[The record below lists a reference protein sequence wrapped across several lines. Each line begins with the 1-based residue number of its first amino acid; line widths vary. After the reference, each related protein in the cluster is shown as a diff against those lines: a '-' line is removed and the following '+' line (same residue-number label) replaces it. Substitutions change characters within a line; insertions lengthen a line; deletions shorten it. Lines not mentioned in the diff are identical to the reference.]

1 MATAATAVAR
11 IYRWVWWSI
20 ATPAALAGVAAACL
34 SLRLGALLL
43 GGVVAGLTAFFG
55 WQLST
60 MADEQQPAPRSVAGN
75 LLALSALGG
84 VTVLAGAGLVLALGG
99 PGCLVAVV
107 IAAGGWPLLRRARRG
122 TVRRTGRADPGAAGP
137 APKPVAP
144 SGRRGPSTAPTPPTP
159 PTPPT
164 AETSPAD
171 GLPGPSSP
179 ESLSTA
185 QLCWAWRL
193 SYLQVRRATCGAELE
208 RLAQL
213 RRGYL
218 EELERRDHQ
227 AFASWLPTARA
238 AGDPGRIFCPPGA
251 SGRTPA

>member
-1 MATAATAVAR
+1 MASAAAAGAR

-20 ATPAALAGVAAACL
+20 ATPAAVVGVAAACL

-43 GGVVAGLTAFFG
+43 GGIVAGLTAFFG

-60 MADEQQPAPRSVAGN
+60 MVDEQQPALRSVAGD

-84 VTVLAGAGLVLALGG
+84 LAVLAGAGLVLALGA
-99 PGCLVAVV
+99 PGCLIAGL
-107 IAAGGWPLLRRARRG
+107 IAAGGWPALRRARRG
-122 TVRRTGRADPGAAGP
+122 TVRTTVRVDPGAAGP
-137 APKPVAP
+137 APNPVP
-144 SGRRGPSTAPTPPTP
+144 SSGGRPPSTAPA
-159 PTPPT
+159 
-164 AETSPAD
+164 AEILPAG
-171 GLPGPSSP
+171 GLPCLSSP
-179 ESLSTA
+179 GSMSTA

-193 SYLQVRRATCGAELE
+193 SYLQIQRATCGAELE

-227 AFASWLPTARA
+227 AFASWLPSARA